1 MLMALLLLI
10 GTVAGEVRA
19 EALFNADLYLA
30 GTNRQQLIFR
40 QKNSVAKKDG
50 ATILTHTY
58 THVDG
63 RLAAREVVTLRDG
76 AIQRYEVTM
85 PDTGCGCLLETA
97 GNRIRFSY
105 TKGGEPKTGEV
116 DVVPDIVTGPTLT
129 AFVHRRWASLLRGET
144 AYFHLP
150 AMSLQRLARFQ
161 ITRIAGSPRNRPGVE
176 VFQMKIANVFLRI
189 AVDPVEL
196 VYDSA
201 SRRLLEIHGKS
212 LLTRR
217 VGGRLENPVVDI
229 VYRYDR

>member
-1 MLMALLLLI
+1 
-10 GTVAGEVRA
+10 
-19 EALFNADLYLA
+19 
-30 GTNRQQLIFR
+30 
-40 QKNSVAKKDG
+40 
-50 ATILTHTY
+50 
-58 THVDG
+58 
-63 RLAAREVVTLRDG
+63 
-76 AIQRYEVTM
+76 
-85 PDTGCGCLLETA
+85 
-97 GNRIRFSY
+97 
-105 TKGGEPKTGEV
+105 
-116 DVVPDIVTGPTLT
+116 
-129 AFVHRRWASLLRGET
+129 
-144 AYFHLP
+144 
-150 AMSLQRLARFQ
+150 LARFQ